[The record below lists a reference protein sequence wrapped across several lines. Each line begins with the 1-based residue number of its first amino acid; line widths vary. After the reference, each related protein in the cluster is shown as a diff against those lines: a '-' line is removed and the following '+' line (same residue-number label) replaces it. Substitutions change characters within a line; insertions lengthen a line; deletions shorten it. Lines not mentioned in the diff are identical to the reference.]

1 MTIGSVTSLS
11 PSLPMDLLSSGPAI
25 TGATQPEKLKSACQ
39 AIEGLFTGQL
49 LSEIGEGIDDKS
61 DPTSGQ
67 YQDFIQQAL
76 SQQITA
82 GGGFGLAK
90 MLETSLTPAAH
101 PHLNALH
108 QLHASNTPPPSR

>member
-11 PSLPMDLLSSGPAI
+11 PSLPIDLLSSGPVI
-25 TGATQPEKLKSACQ
+25 SGATQPAKLKAACQ
-39 AIEGLFTGQL
+39 AIEGMFTGQL
-49 LSEIGEGIDDKS
+49 LSEIGQGIDDKN

-76 SQQITA
+76 TQQITA

-101 PHLNALH
+101 P
-108 QLHASNTPPPSR
+108 QLHALHPLHASITPPTSR